1 MITAA
6 SANHHA
12 NHHANRPA
20 NRPANQQPKEP
31 TAVLLLSHGSRDP
44 RARYV
49 VDELVRAVAVGTG
62 VTVRAAHLGFTP
74 PTPSAA
80 LRELAADGFAS
91 VRVVPL
97 LFAPG
102 YHLTHDVPRAVEAS
116 GVDER
121 MDVSVAPAL
130 LAGGPGQRQLMLR
143 ALAERLLQAGA
154 DGSIDGLVLA
164 SAGSSSRIARQHI
177 ARLARALERSHG
189 IPVETAFASAGSTP
203 SLTQACEALSDRGVA
218 SPAVASLFVAPG
230 RLTDVVGASCPDLP
244 VAEPLGS
251 SPAFVELLLTRARVP
266 VTADL
271 GIASTTAATP
281 VTRLILGTG

>member
-1 MITAA
+1 MRRERRAA
-6 SANHHA
+6 
-12 NHHANRPA
+12 
-20 NRPANQQPKEP
+20 
-31 TAVLLLSHGSRDP
+31 
-44 RARYV
+44 ARYV
-49 VDELVRAVAVGTG
+49 VDELVRTVAVGTG
-62 VTVRAAHLGFTP
+62 VTVRAAHLDFTP

-203 SLTQACEALSDRGVA
+203 SLTQACEALSDRGLRARRWPRSSWHPAGSPTWSAPHARTYPWRSRWDRARPSSSCSSPGRGCRSPQTWA
-218 SPAVASLFVAPG
+218 SPAP
-230 RLTDVVGASCPDLP
+230 RRQHP
-244 VAEPLGS
+244 
-251 SPAFVELLLTRARVP
+251 
-266 VTADL
+266 
-271 GIASTTAATP
+271 
-281 VTRLILGTG
+281 